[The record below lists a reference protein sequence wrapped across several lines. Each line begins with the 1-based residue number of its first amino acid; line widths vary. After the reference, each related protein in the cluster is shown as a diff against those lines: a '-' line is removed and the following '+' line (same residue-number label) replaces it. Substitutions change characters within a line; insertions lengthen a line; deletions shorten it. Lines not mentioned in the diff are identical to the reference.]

1 LSSAQ
6 QEYTLE
12 IAIKREKPRVTAAS
26 FTHKTHCSLKFSFM
40 NVRFCAVVIN
50 KLYEVKKLTL
60 KSKKLLLAQF
70 DILERD
76 TLQFFDRSAQY
87 LEMK

>member
-40 NVRFCAVVIN
+40 RFCAVVIN

-87 LEMK
+87 LEIK